1 MSSKRRG
8 NKRSFK
14 RKRGRKSNLPAGFK
28 NLQPIMPPKKHVPL
42 RVITTAIISG
52 AAPAVVKRW
61 NPNSAYTPETGGGS
75 GATPGYADITPLY
88 GYYRV
93 AGYSYEITLSNL
105 EGFGVVV
112 YVINSNADPTTSFNS
127 TAASNPK
134 CQSFSLSPKGGM
146 DRHTFRGRFT
156 IAAIVGSPAVKWDD
170 IYSSLINAS
179 PADITWLGVGVQSI
193 GGSNVT
199 NGVCV
204 EVKLTQYT
212 IFYDYL
218 LQAYNE
224 VHLLKETFEDS
235 TDLSSSSSSKSET
248 SVADASLQIKPYIQ
262 VPASKDKEIGD
273 FKISDQMY
281 SYLSGV
287 PVPLTVLMK
296 RRKKVQGYVP
306 FTVVY

>member
-1 MSSKRRG
+1 
-8 NKRSFK
+8 
-14 RKRGRKSNLPAGFK
+14 
-28 NLQPIMPPKKHVPL
+28 MPPKKHVPL

-52 AAPAVVKRW
+52 ASPAVVKRW

-75 GATPGYADITPLY
+75 GATPGYADLTPLY

-93 AGYSYEITLSNL
+93 AGYSYQITVSNL

-127 TAASNPK
+127 TSASNPR
-134 CQSFSLSPKGGM
+134 CQSKSLSPKGGM
-146 DRHTFRGRFT
+146 DRCTFRGTYT
-156 IAAIVGSPAVKWDD
+156 IASIVGSPATKWDD
-170 IYSSLINAS
+170 LYSALINAS

-204 EVKLTQYT
+204 EVILTQYT

-218 LQAYNE
+218 LQTYDA
-224 VHLLKETFEDS
+224 VHSLRDADVSLDITSTSDLTEDETASID
-235 TDLSSSSSSKSET
+235 T
-248 SVADASLQIKPYIQ
+248 SVIKPYIQ
-262 VPASKDKEIGD
+262 IKATSDKEQQD
-273 FKISDQMY
+273 FKYSDEMY

-287 PVPLTVLMK
+287 PVPLTTLMK
-296 RRKKVQGYVP
+296 RTKKVQGYLP
-306 FTVVY
+306 FTKFY